1 MGERSFIEK
10 VGGYNVLTTTAN
22 YASPL
27 QLALKRVMD
36 ILGGLVGGLI
46 ALVVIAVVGP
56 KIKKESPGP
65 ILFTQERIGLNGK
78 RFRIYKIRSMYL
90 KADERKAEL
99 MKENRVSDG
108 MMFKMD
114 WDPRIIGN
122 KIVDG
127 KRSQASGRV
136 FAMGA
141 WTSGLSS
148 ITS

>member
-1 MGERSFIEK
+1 
-10 VGGYNVLTTTAN
+10 
-22 YASPL
+22 
-27 QLALKRVMD
+27 MD
-36 ILGGLVGGLI
+36 ILGGLVGSLI
-46 ALVVIAVVGP
+46 ALLVIAVVGP
-56 KIKKESPGP
+56 KIKRESPGP